1 MELNF
6 TLFLCNINHL
16 FTPSEY
22 LLGIFL
28 QYEYILMV
36 TKTRPLYTGKKEAYV
51 REMFAAIAPNY
62 DLLNNLLSLAQHHKW
77 RRLAVKMGRV
87 KPGDVCLDVCTG
99 TGDFAL
105 ELARA
110 AGPGGQVVGADF
122 CAPMI
127 AGSKHKW
134 KRAESALNMMVANAE
149 NLPYKSETFDV
160 VTVGF
165 GIRNVSDRGLALSEM
180 YRVIRSGGSVVI
192 LEFCRPAPSL
202 YRPFIDYYLFH
213 VLPRI
218 GAIFSRGDAYRYL
231 PESVAQFVSREELA
245 GEMQKAGLMD
255 VTSTELNLGTV
266 CIHVGHKHG
275 SGKH

>member
-1 MELNF
+1 
-6 TLFLCNINHL
+6 
-16 FTPSEY
+16 
-22 LLGIFL
+22 
-28 QYEYILMV
+28 MV

-87 KPGDVCLDVCTG
+87 KSGDVCLDVCTG

-110 AGPGGQVVGADF
+110 AGSGGKVIGADF

-134 KRAESALNMMVANAE
+134 KRSESALSMMVANAE

-180 YRVIRSGGSVVI
+180 YRVIRSGGAVVI

-231 PESVAQFVSREELA
+231 PESVAKFVSREELA
-245 GEMQKAGLMD
+245 EEMQKAGLMD